1 MKLCIYFGLSGII
14 GLLPLQTVWAEEAS
28 TFTEPIFSN
37 SKLTTRSRQPQ
48 ATVPNVLEQR
58 ASWLAQA
65 IATITGVQLNP
76 DSKGLEIILETAEGA
91 SLQGKTSRQGNNL
104 VVEIANAQLQLASG
118 ESFEQ
123 DNPFS
128 GISAVLVEAVGA
140 DTVRVTVK
148 GVDGV
153 PEGVVSQRPSGL
165 QLSVLPQEPEEEIT
179 VTAQKRPENP
189 QNVPFSLTSLN
200 QQQLQDANVKSV
212 RDVAAQTP
220 NLFTSTGDRGVNFQ
234 AIRGLGN
241 SNYLV
246 RDSISFFLDDV
257 PYENIHQFL
266 PGELFD
272 LERVEV
278 LRGPQGTLYGRSSQA
293 GVINVISRLPSNKR
307 EVSIG
312 GGYGSFNQRQ
322 AQFSWSDAIVKDK
335 LRFRFSGAYDA
346 RDGFTKNVLLNEDAN
361 EQESLFGRLNL
372 LWTPT
377 SKWSISF
384 NANGGRNR
392 DGDNTFVPFSQSNPF
407 ESRSNIPGSLNVV
420 LNTQSIKATYE
431 GSGFTFT
438 SITARNQTT
447 LDYTLDADYTPDDL
461 LRGRGKLPSTI
472 WSQEFRFQSPNTD
485 KKWRW
490 LAGGYFQ
497 ARSLDLDL
505 FTEFTPLVAP
515 LGFPVGLSRTNAEID
530 QRTYAVFGQVD
541 YQPIEALTLTAGLR
555 YERFSD
561 RLDLSNTFDDP
572 VLGTAP
578 SGLAV
583 QDSVTEGDVLLP
595 RFAVQYRVNPAV
607 TLYGTIA
614 RGYKPGTQNYAAST
628 LNNLII
634 RPESLWNYEVGVK
647 TNWLNNRLSANLA
660 FFWSDV
666 DNYQILLSDPTGI
679 NNFITNGGVSTK
691 GFELELSAKPSKGVE
706 LIAGFGYTDARF
718 TRYTNPFTGQ
728 NLNGNRLTFAPDFTF
743 NVGVQYRHPVG
754 FFGRID
760 LQGVGTVFFDD
771 INRLKQDPFALVNT
785 RVGYEWKSGGVYL
798 YVKNLFDRTYVTTGF
813 TGLFDDLA
821 SYGDRRTIG
830 FQVQAKF

>member
-1 MKLCIYFGLSGII
+1 
-14 GLLPLQTVWAEEAS
+14 V
-28 TFTEPIFSN
+28 
-37 SKLTTRSRQPQ
+37 
-48 ATVPNVLEQR
+48 
-58 ASWLAQA
+58 
-65 IATITGVQLNP
+65 
-76 DSKGLEIILETAEGA
+76 LETAGDE
-91 SLQGKTSRQGNNL
+91 SLQGKLSRQDNSL
-104 VVEIANAQLQLASG
+104 IVEVANAQLQLSTG
-118 ESFEQ
+118 QSFRQ
-123 DNPFS
+123 DNPS
-128 GISAVLVEAVGA
+128 PEIKTVEVVAVDPNA
-140 DTVRVTVK
+140 VRVIVT
-148 GVDGV
+148 GTNGI
-153 PEGVVSQRPSGL
+153 PEGTILKSQSGL
-165 QLSVLPQEPEEEIT
+165 ALSVLPSETEEEVI
-179 VTAQKRPENP
+179 VTAQKRPEQP
-189 QNVPFSLTSLN
+189 QNVPISLTSLN
-200 QQQLQDANVKSV
+200 RQQIEDANVKSL
-212 RDVAAQTP
+212 RDVAANTP
-220 NLFTSTGDRGVNFQ
+220 NLYTSVGDRSFNFQ

-293 GVINVISRLPSNKR
+293 GVINVISRPPSNKT
-307 EVSIG
+307 EVTLG

-335 LRFRFSGAYDA
+335 LSFRLSGAYDA
-346 RDGFTKNVLLNEDAN
+346 RDGFTKNALLNEDAN
-361 EQESLFGRLNL
+361 GQESLFGRLNL

-377 SKWSISF
+377 SKWSISL

-392 DGDNTFVPFSQSNPF
+392 DGDNTFVPFSQADPF
-407 ESRSNIPGSLNVV
+407 VSRSNIPGSLDVV
-420 LNTQSIKATYE
+420 LNTQSLKATYE

-438 SITARNQTT
+438 SITARNQTD
-447 LDYTLDADYTPDDL
+447 LDYTQDTDYTSDDL
-461 LRGRGKLPSTI
+461 LRSRSKIPSTI
-472 WSQEFRFQSPNTD
+472 WSQEFRFQSPSTA

-490 LAGGYFQ
+490 QAGGYFQ

-505 FTEFTPLVAP
+505 STEFTPLVAP
-515 LGFPVGLSRTNAEID
+515 LGFPVGLSRTNAEFD

-541 YQPIEALTLTAGLR
+541 YQPLEALTLTAGLR
-555 YERFSD
+555 YERFWD
-561 RLDLSNTFDDP
+561 QLNLSNTFDDP
-572 VLGTAP
+572 VLGTVP
-578 SGLAV
+578 NGLAL

-614 RGYKPGTQNYAAST
+614 RGYKPGTQNYSASGLDT
-628 LNNLII
+628 LIV

-647 TNWLNNRLSANLA
+647 TNWLDNRLSANLSL
-660 FFWSDV
+660 FWSDV
-666 DNYQILLSDPTGI
+666 DNYQILLNDPTGI
-679 NNFITNGGVSTK
+679 NTFIANGGVSTK
-691 GFELELSAKPSKGVE
+691 GFELELNAKPAKGVE

-728 NLNGNRLTFAPDFTF
+728 NFNGNRLTFAPDFTF

-754 FFGRID
+754 FFGRLD

-771 INRLKQDPFALVNT
+771 TNRLKQDPFALVNA

-798 YVKNLFDRTYVTTGF
+798 YVKNLFDQTYKTVAFTGF
-813 TGLFDDLA
+813 FDDLA

-830 FQVQAKF
+830 FQVRANF

>member
-1 MKLCIYFGLSGII
+1 MKLCVYFGLAGII
-14 GLLPLQTVWAEEAS
+14 GLSPLQTVYAEESSALANKLGNPSIKERLTLPSAS
-28 TFTEPIFSN
+28 
-37 SKLTTRSRQPQ
+37 
-48 ATVPNVLEQR
+48 EQR
-58 ASWLAQA
+58 AIWLAQT
-65 IATITGVQLNP
+65 ATAITGVQLN
-76 DSKGLEIILETAEGA
+76 SGQNGLEIILETSAKEA
-91 SLQGKTSRQGNNL
+91 LQGKTSRQENSL
-104 VVEIANAQLQLASG
+104 IVEIAKAQLQLSSG
-118 ESFEQ
+118 STYRK
-123 DNPFS
+123 DDPFP
-128 GISAVLVEAVGA
+128 GIAVVVVEAVEA
-140 DTVRVTVK
+140 DMVRVTVTGK
-148 GVDGV
+148 DGV
-153 PEGVVSQRPSGL
+153 PEGAIVQRPSGF
-165 QLSVLPQEPEEEIT
+165 QLSVLPPEPEEEIT
-179 VTAQKRPENP
+179 VTAQKRPESP
-189 QNVPFSLTSLN
+189 QNVPISLTTLN
-200 QQQLQDANVKSV
+200 RQQIKDANVKSV

-220 NLFTSTGDRGVNFQ
+220 NLYTSAGDRSFNFQ

-293 GVINVISRLPSNKR
+293 GVINVISRPPSNDT
-307 EVSIG
+307 EVTVG
-312 GGYGSFNQRQ
+312 AGYGSFNQRQ
-322 AQFSWSDAIVKDK
+322 AQLSWSDAIVKDK
-335 LRFRFSGAYDA
+335 LKFRLSGAYDA

-361 EQESLFGRLNL
+361 EQESLFGRFNL

-377 SKWSISF
+377 PQWNISF

-392 DGDNTFVPFSQSNPF
+392 DGENTFVPFSQADPF
-407 ESRSNIPGSLNVV
+407 INRSNIPGSLDVV
-420 LNTQSIKATYE
+420 LNTQSLKATYE

-438 SITARNQTT
+438 SITARNQTD
-447 LDYTLDADYTPDDL
+447 LDYAQDTDYTPNDL
-461 LRGRGKLPSTI
+461 LRSRSKIPSTI
-472 WSQEFRFQSPNTD
+472 WSQEFRFQSPNTA

-497 ARSLDLDL
+497 SRSLNLDL
-505 FTEFTPLVAP
+505 STEFTPLVSS
-515 LGFPVGLSRTNAEID
+515 LGFPVGVSRTNAEFD

-555 YERFSD
+555 YERFWD
-561 RLDLSNTFDDP
+561 QLNLSKVFEDP
-572 VLGTAP
+572 VLGAAP
-578 SGLAV
+578 SGLTL

-614 RGYKPGTQNYAAST
+614 RGYKPGTQNYSASSIDT
-628 LNNLII
+628 LIV

-666 DNYQILLSDPTGI
+666 DNYQILLNDPTGI
-679 NNFITNGGVSTK
+679 NTFIANGGVSTK
-691 GFELELSAKPSKGVE
+691 GFELELNAKPAKGVE

-728 NLNGNRLTFAPDFTF
+728 NFNGNRLTFAPDFTF
-743 NVGVQYRHPVG
+743 NVGVQYRHSVG
-754 FFGRID
+754 FFGRVD

-771 INRLKQDPFALVNT
+771 TNRLKQDPFALVNA

-798 YVKNLFDRTYVTTGF
+798 YVKNLFDQTYVTTAF
-813 TGLFDDLA
+813 TGFFDDLA
-821 SYGDRRTIG
+821 SYGDRRTVGI
-830 FQVQAKF
+830 QVRANF

>member
-1 MKLCIYFGLSGII
+1 
-14 GLLPLQTVWAEEAS
+14 
-28 TFTEPIFSN
+28 
-37 SKLTTRSRQPQ
+37 
-48 ATVPNVLEQR
+48 
-58 ASWLAQA
+58 
-65 IATITGVQLNP
+65 
-76 DSKGLEIILETAEGA
+76 
-91 SLQGKTSRQGNNL
+91 
-104 VVEIANAQLQLASG
+104 
-118 ESFEQ
+118 
-123 DNPFS
+123 
-128 GISAVLVEAVGA
+128 
-140 DTVRVTVK
+140 
-148 GVDGV
+148 
-153 PEGVVSQRPSGL
+153 
-165 QLSVLPQEPEEEIT
+165 
-179 VTAQKRPENP
+179 
-189 QNVPFSLTSLN
+189 
-200 QQQLQDANVKSV
+200 
-212 RDVAAQTP
+212 
-220 NLFTSTGDRGVNFQ
+220 
-234 AIRGLGN
+234 
-241 SNYLV
+241 
-246 RDSISFFLDDV
+246 
-257 PYENIHQFL
+257 
-266 PGELFD
+266 
-272 LERVEV
+272 
-278 LRGPQGTLYGRSSQA
+278 
-293 GVINVISRLPSNKR
+293 VINVISRPPSNKT
-307 EVSIG
+307 EVTLG

-335 LRFRFSGAYDA
+335 LRFRLSGAYNA
-346 RDGFTKNVLLNEDAN
+346 RDGFTRNVLLNEDAN
-361 EQESLFGRLNL
+361 EQESLFGRFNL

-392 DGDNTFVPFSQSNPF
+392 DGDNTFVPLNQANPF
-407 ESRSNIPGSLNVV
+407 ESRSNIPGSLDVI
-420 LNTQSIKATYE
+420 LNTQSLKATYE

-438 SITARNQTT
+438 SITARNQTD
-447 LDYTLDADYTPDDL
+447 LDYTQDADFTPDDL
-461 LRGRGKLPSTI
+461 LRGRGKLSSTI

-505 FTEFTPLVAP
+505 FTEFTPLVVP
-515 LGFPVGLSRTNAEID
+515 LGFPVGVSRTNAEID

-555 YERFSD
+555 YERFWD
-561 RLDLSNTFDDP
+561 RLNLSNTFDDP

-583 QDSVTEGDVLLP
+583 QDSLTEGDVLLP

-660 FFWSDV
+660 FFWSNV
-666 DNYQILLSDPTGI
+666 DDYQILLSDPTGGI
-679 NNFITNGGVSTK
+679 NTFITNGGVSTK
-691 GFELELSAKPSKGVE
+691 GFELELSAKPAKGVE

-728 NLNGNRLTFAPDFTF
+728 NLNGNRLTYAPDFTF

-754 FFGRID
+754 FFGRVD

-771 INRLKQDPFALVNT
+771 VNRLKQDPFALVNA

-798 YVKNLFDRTYVTTGF
+798 YVKNLLDQTYVTTAF
-813 TGLFDDLA
+813 TGFFDDLA

-830 FQVQAKF
+830 VQVRANF